1 MRIIGCDLHARQQ
14 TVAMLDTD
22 TGELVERT
30 LEHDDEDLRKFYSE
44 LPRPVLVGIEATGSM
59 QWFLE
64 WMEEL
69 EIESRVG
76 DPAKIRAAE
85 PRKQKND
92 RRDAQL
98 LLKLLSE
105 SRFPT
110 IWMPSTEQRDLR
122 TLLRHR
128 HQWVRLRARV
138 QHTLQSMAL
147 NHGLRRGHSLW
158 SQAGQHALRVL
169 PLAPHASERRRAL
182 MTLYPVLQESI
193 EALDHQVSQQAD
205 QHPQARR
212 LMTHPGVGPVTA
224 LATEVFLGDPL
235 RFPEGKAVA
244 SYVGMI
250 PREHSSGGKQ
260 RLGAMSKQGNT
271 LLRYLWCEAAMHAV
285 GRDPELQRFYRRKL
299 VQKGL
304 GKARV
309 AAARKLG
316 IRLWIMLRDQI
327 DYQEFCRRGKARQES
342 GSVCAG
348 MPDINSGPAGS

>member
-1 MRIIGCDLHARQQ
+1 
-14 TVAMLDTD
+14 MLDTD
-22 TGELVERT
+22 SGEFVEKT
-30 LEHDDEDLRKFYSE
+30 LEHDSEELRNFYSR
-44 LPRPVLVGIEATGSM
+44 LTRQVLVGVEATGAM

-69 EIESRVG
+69 GIECRVG

-105 SRFPT
+105 NRFPT

-128 HQWVRLRARV
+128 HQWVRMRASV

-158 SQAGQHALRVL
+158 NQAGQHALRAL
-169 PLAPHASERRRAL
+169 PLAPHASQRRKAL
-182 MTLYPVLQESI
+182 MTLYPSLQESI
-193 EALDHQVSQQAD
+193 DELDHEVSQQVD

-212 LMTHPGVGPVTA
+212 LMTHPGVGPITA
-224 LATEVFLGDPL
+224 LATEVFLGNPM
-235 RFPEGKAVA
+235 RFTDGKAVA
-244 SYVGMI
+244 SYMGMI
-250 PREHSSGGKQ
+250 PREHSSGGRQ
-260 RLGAMSKQGNT
+260 RLGAMSKQGNA

-285 GRDPELQRFYRRKL
+285 GRDPELKRFYRRKL

-348 MPDINSGPAGS
+348 MSDITNGPAEA

>member
-1 MRIIGCDLHARQQ
+1 
-14 TVAMLDTD
+14 MLDTD
-22 TGELVERT
+22 SGEFVEKT
-30 LEHDDEDLRKFYSE
+30 LEHDSEELRNFYSR
-44 LPRPVLVGIEATGSM
+44 LTRQVLVGVEATGAM

-69 EIESRVG
+69 GIECRVG

-105 SRFPT
+105 NRFPT

-128 HQWVRLRARV
+128 HQWVRMRASV

-158 SQAGQHALRVL
+158 NQAGQHALRAL
-169 PLAPHASERRRAL
+169 PLAPHASQRRKAL
-182 MTLYPVLQESI
+182 MTLYPSLQESI
-193 EALDHQVSQQAD
+193 DELDLEVSQQVD

-212 LMTHPGVGPVTA
+212 LMTHPGVGPITA
-224 LATEVFLGDPL
+224 LATEVFLGNPM
-235 RFPEGKAVA
+235 RFTDGKAVA
-244 SYVGMI
+244 SYIGMI
-250 PREHSSGGKQ
+250 PREHSSGGRQ
-260 RLGAMSKQGNT
+260 RLGAMSKQGNA

-285 GRDPELQRFYRRKL
+285 GRDPELKRFYRRKL

-342 GSVCAG
+342 GSVRAG
-348 MPDINSGPAGS
+348 MPDITSGPAES